1 MAEHG
6 YNLLNTGMIQKAVA
20 KRDDILQKYDKI
32 DSDYDAIVKKL
43 LDNWK
48 GDGAEAFEKDAQ
60 NVKAN
65 LTGVYEILKI
75 MCDTLQD
82 CLSVFQECNAGLEE
96 YNRNPKGENK

>member
-1 MAEHG
+1 MAEQG
-6 YNLLNTGMIQKAVA
+6 YKLLDTGMIQKAVA

-32 DSDYDAIVKKL
+32 NSDYDAIVKKL
-43 LDNWK
+43 LENWK
-48 GDGAEAFEKDAQ
+48 GDGAESFEKDAK

-82 CLSVFQECNAGLEE
+82 CLSVFQECDTGLGE
-96 YNRNPKGENK
+96 YNRDPKGESK

>member
-32 DSDYDAIVKKL
+32 NSDYDAIVKKL

-48 GDGAEAFEKDAQ
+48 GDGAEAFD
-60 NVKAN
+60 

>member
-32 DSDYDAIVKKL
+32 NSDYDAIVKKL

-65 LTGVYEILKI
+65 LTGVYEI
-75 MCDTLQD
+75 
-82 CLSVFQECNAGLEE
+82 
-96 YNRNPKGENK
+96 